1 MPSGR
6 RRSSRSRAA
15 NQRRTRQGGRR
26 APAATAAAQ
35 PATTAADLISPAQIA
50 ELLRQGI
57 VAGNPT
63 VPLSLTDDNM
73 DAVISEIE
81 KIRVWNCSLPLVAD
95 SLDWLKES
103 DAPEVL
109 KCALQRTV
117 MPGSF
122 AHNLHE
128 RIVKDSVAP
137 VLRLIKGITLHTS
150 EAEMHDVAKFLMYIK
165 AWDCTQQHILDMIP
179 TLQEA
184 GVCTL
189 LCYTLEVI
197 AHLYTTDGDKQTP
210 YCIVSDPASFAA
222 ATNKLLVESVIESRD
237 PGPSFAMWHQ
247 TLKEG
252 LEDGWGLDAVAVAI
266 EDFSDWRG
274 TDEQAMWMLQAMR
287 TSDVPPPIV
296 EAFRKSAC
304 ATTTVADSAEQA
316 ELGLQCGHAP
326 DIEEAPL
333 EPKTSACPDISP
345 EPQPTECSTCCYPF
359 AKEDLFGCRTEQ
371 CSYLQC
377 ASCILKGGGG
387 ACRNPE
393 CIFVHWECPACTEP
407 GGGNAQLC
415 LTDARFSKADVL
427 LVLKTMREGMNKTL
441 ADAPDEIQAT
451 IAQFAQ
457 TVGQRL
463 RQI

>member
-1 MPSGR
+1 M
-6 RRSSRSRAA
+6 
-15 NQRRTRQGGRR
+15 
-26 APAATAAAQ
+26 
-35 PATTAADLISPAQIA
+35 SPAEIA

-73 DAVISEIE
+73 DAVISEIQ
-81 KIRVWNCSLPLVAD
+81 KIRVWDCSTTQAFV
-95 SLDWLKES
+95 SLERLRES

-109 KCALQRTV
+109 MRALQGGA
-117 MPGSF
+117 MPGTI
-122 AHNLHE
+122 AHDLRE
-128 RIVKDSVAP
+128 RIVEGTAASV
-137 VLRLIKGITLHTS
+137 LHMIKTLMTVYD
-150 EAEMHDVAKFLMYIK
+150 EGAMHDVAKFLMYAK
-165 AWDCTQQHILDMIP
+165 AWDCTQQHILDMLP
-179 TLQEA
+179 ALQEE

-189 LCYTLEVI
+189 LRYTLEVI

-222 ATNKLLVESVIESRD
+222 ATNKLLVDTVIEPLN

-252 LEDGWGLDAVAVAI
+252 LEDGWGLDAVAAAI
-266 EDFSDWRG
+266 EEFSDWRG
-274 TDEQAMWMLQAMR
+274 TDEQAMRMLQAMR

-387 ACRNPE
+387 ACRDPE
-393 CIFVHWECPACTEP
+393 CIFVHWGCPACTERA
-407 GGGNAQLC
+407 GGNAQLC

-427 LVLKTMREGMNKTL
+427 LVLKTVRKGMNKTM
-441 ADAPDEIQAT
+441 ADAHDEIQAT